1 MKITKFFLLLLLLIP
16 NYALANTSNI
26 FENKT
31 FGLKLVKPDDWQ
43 FLTAQQH
50 YEGLKRLEM
59 DDKEMQKLIV
69 QKSNAPLV
77 IITKYPEPH
86 DDLNPSFKM
95 NVRPIGNSQNFDS
108 IKTLETITVGIKKM
122 FKDLKIDQKPTNVT
136 ISGIESAYM
145 RVSYTLNTEN
155 GGSFAATSEMWVV
168 PRDNYFFMIGAG
180 IRQDEKNG
188 SRNEIKK
195 IIDSINIE

>member
-1 MKITKFFLLLLLLIP
+1 
-16 NYALANTSNI
+16 
-26 FENKT
+26 
-31 FGLKLVKPDDWQ
+31 
-43 FLTAQQH
+43 
-50 YEGLKRLEM
+50 M